1 MRMPEKPSLLASWM
15 NAKRGS
21 VGSKVCPGASRATAS
36 CQIIFNACTISNM
49 SLCIVSDMA
58 AREIE
63 SVRERERERKSAR
76 VCARI
81 FTAFSSCFGAGLE
94 SCVAHAHT
102 RFSLPLRAQTSNVEK
117 QNQGRSIDLDGTN
130 SGNVLYIVTFY
141 SQYTWAM
148 TLGNF
153 GQENAVRG

>member
-1 MRMPEKPSLLASWM
+1 MVVGSMRMPEKPSLLASWM

-21 VGSKVCPGASRATAS
+21 VGSKVCPGASRGTATFHLPLPYN
-36 CQIIFNACTISNM
+36 QHV
-49 SLCIVSDMA
+49 VSDMA

-63 SVRERERERKSAR
+63 SVREREKERKSAR

-81 FTAFSSCFGAGLE
+81 FTAFSSCFAAGLE
-94 SCVAHAHT
+94 AYLANAHT

>member
-1 MRMPEKPSLLASWM
+1 
-15 NAKRGS
+15 
-21 VGSKVCPGASRATAS
+21 
-36 CQIIFNACTISNM
+36 M
-49 SLCIVSDMA
+49 SLCVVCDMA

-63 SVRERERERKSAR
+63 STREIDSEKARACARICTAFASCFASRLEAR
-76 VCARI
+76 VCACSH
-81 FTAFSSCFGAGLE
+81 AFFAP
-94 SCVAHAHT
+94 A
-102 RFSLPLRAQTSNVEK
+102 RAQTSNIEK